1 LEILRASF
9 RILETRELG
18 IILQAGLGE
27 EHMSKVFEREI
38 GRLKEIV
45 LSFGA
50 QVEEQVKLSV
60 EALEN
65 QDGEL
70 ARRVIKGDR
79 EIDEAEVVLEE
90 ECLKILALHSPVAG
104 DLRFVVATLKIN
116 NDLERI
122 ADLAV
127 SVAKR
132 TVRLIELEFDKVP
145 EEVEAIYKHVRLM
158 LRKSLLSLLEQDV
171 EIARGIIE
179 TDKLV
184 NTLNRKIYQDF
195 VSRAYETNID
205 REKQLLM
212 LTIGKRFERISEL
225 TTNVAED
232 VLYLAEGEIVRHH
245 RGRAEP

>member
-1 LEILRASF
+1 
-9 RILETRELG
+9 
-18 IILQAGLGE
+18 
-27 EHMSKVFEREI
+27 MSKVFEREI
-38 GRLKEIV
+38 GRLKEVV
-45 LSFGA
+45 LSFSA
-50 QVEEQVKLSV
+50 QVEDQVRLAIT
-60 EALEN
+60 ALEN
-65 QDGEL
+65 RDRDL
-70 ARRVIKGDR
+70 AKQVIANDE

-104 DLRFVVATLKIN
+104 DLRFVVAALKIN

-132 TVRLIELEFDKVP
+132 TKRLIELEYDRVP
-145 EEVEAIYKHVRLM
+145 EEVESIYKHVRLM
-158 LRKSLLSLLEQDV
+158 LRKGMLSLFEQDV
-171 EIARGIIE
+171 EIARSIIE

-184 NTLNRKIYQDF
+184 NTLNRKIFMDY
-195 VSRAYETNID
+195 VSRPYETNEE
-205 REKQLLM
+205 REKQLLL

-232 VLYLAEGEIVRHH
+232 VIYLVEGEIVRHQ